1 MDILSSALSGDTH
14 SLEQTARLILSTATS
29 DSSSVSVN
37 YLIPLLLLASQ
48 SPAVSDL
55 EHLTDL
61 NSPFSSYRLLRLQ
74 TGSLQPRRHAGY
86 ELGCGLLGL
95 QRTICWLRSPRSLLR
110 CSRSDHGQT
119 PFNQARPTCARIYVK
134 NVEIGFYYLIPKN
147 SLQN

>member
-48 SPAVSDL
+48 SPPVSDL

-61 NSPFSSYRLLRLQ
+61 NSPFSSSRLLHLQ
-74 TGSLQPRRHAGY
+74 TGSLQPGRHAGY
-86 ELGCGLLGL
+86 ELGRGLLGL

-119 PFNQARPTCARIYVK
+119 HFNQARPTCARIDVK